1 MSPSLGDDG
10 QAGSPEAEKG
20 MTDVPGLSAERSGAG
35 DDEELEELL
44 RFIRDA
50 RGFDFT
56 GYKRS
61 SIGRRVHRRMHEV
74 RTESIADYR
83 DKLEADVDEFT
94 YLFNTILI
102 NLTGFF
108 RDASSWQY
116 LQAEVLPQ
124 IISRRGMAQ
133 PIRIWSAGYA
143 TGGGALHHCHP
154 HGRAAGAPGDGPPSE
169 DLRHRHRPRGVGAS
183 TRRRLFRAVAG
194 GCPRGPAGEVLRGG
208 HPRARLGHH
217 PEPSSDGGL
226 RPPRSDQG
234 SPDLAG
240 GPGGLPQ
247 HADVPHRRDTGV
259 RDPAPAVPRCE
270 TVATSSSGTPKWF
283 FEAVPSGSTRSAS
296 SIGSSSPRPTSCG
309 AAWVRVRSA
318 DPSTS
323 GRPRCAREWGTSSPT
338 STRIRSC
345 LPRWPRSRWTS
356 G

>member
-108 RDASSWQY
+108 RDTVVVAISPSRGASPNH
-116 LQAEVLPQ
+116 LPARNGATDPDLE
-124 IISRRGMAQ
+124 RRL
-133 PIRIWSAGYA
+133 RDR
-143 TGGGALHHCHP
+143 GGALHHCHP

-259 RDPAPAVPRCE
+259 RDPAPAVHAARRWLPLPR
-270 TVATSSSGTPKWF
+270 A
-283 FEAVPSGSTRSAS
+283 RRN
-296 SIGSSSPRPTSCG
+296 GSSRRCRAVQPGQPPASDLRHHAPPPAGRHGCG
-309 AAWVRVRSA
+309 
-318 DPSTS
+318 
-323 GRPRCAREWGTSSPT
+323 
-338 STRIRSC
+338 
-345 LPRWPRSRWTS
+345 
-356 G
+356 